1 VFFLAKKKK
10 RKKKEETDAKRLPLL
25 GVFVC
30 KEMKRRNDLFVSSF
44 SCLFLS
50 FSRHF

>member
-25 GVFVC
+25 VFVFA
-30 KEMKRRNDLFVSSF
+30 KK
-44 SCLFLS
+44 
-50 FSRHF
+50 